1 MPVEIIFP
9 DSVAKQLKK
18 LNRNTAQ
25 HIVRSIHK
33 MSVESKKDII
43 PIANSNYYKMR
54 VGDYQVIF
62 DIQEAN
68 LRILKIIPP
77 PRG

>member
-1 MPVEIIFP
+1 MAVDIIFP
-9 DSVAKQLKK
+9 ESVAKQLKK

-25 HIVRSIHK
+25 HIVKSIYK
-33 MSVESKKDII
+33 ISSNPKEEIY

-54 VGDYQVIF
+54 VGDYQIIF

-77 PRG
+77 S

>member
-1 MPVEIIFP
+1 
-9 DSVAKQLKK
+9 
-18 LNRNTAQ
+18 
-25 HIVRSIHK
+25 
-33 MSVESKKDII
+33 
-43 PIANSNYYKMR
+43 MR

-77 PRG
+77 PRGWILPVSGYYPENAILRP